1 MFLAFRPPLAAFT
14 IISMPHRTLADFLEE
29 LGRAGEL
36 APVDA
41 EVDPCLE
48 VAEITRR
55 VARRAGPAL
64 LFRCVKGYDLPLLT
78 NLLGSELRICRAL
91 GVETI
96 DEATDRVDRG
106 LNSSG
111 SEGWLERLRFGAR
124 NGAAASFAANRVKS
138 GACQQIVRLGGDV
151 DLEELPC
158 PQSGVEV
165 KTPAIPAATVLS
177 AEPDSHAQIFL
188 QGDLQISSRDRLTA
202 AWSDIAAAMPLFQE
216 YASRQAQMP
225 IAVVIGGDPAVHL
238 AAAAPMPAAV
248 DPLGLAGMLRE
259 KPLDAVACRSID
271 LLAPAEA
278 DIVIEGHIDPADAE
292 TRAAPRF
299 SPSGRIIADQ
309 PGYTIHVTAVTHRAN
324 RIFPATI
331 AGPDCHEVCLRD
343 RIMSRAFLP
352 LLKLRIPELVDFDL
366 PLSGGARHLAV
377 LAIRKT
383 YAGQAHQVVTVAWG
397 MRPFCFAKMLVIVDA
412 EVDVCDAGQVW
423 AAIAHE
429 AHPVRDVW
437 LHSAPPDPLDP
448 ALTGDV
454 LGRRMAID
462 ATRKFAAEG
471 CASRPRNASSDSEME
486 KLVTQR
492 WNEYGLGPE
501 ADR

>member
-1 MFLAFRPPLAAFT
+1 
-14 IISMPHRTLADFLEE
+14 MPHRTLADFLEE

-36 APVDA
+36 APVNA
-41 EVDPCLE
+41 EVDPRLE

-64 LFRCVKGYDLPLLT
+64 LFRCIKGHDIPLLT
-78 NLLGSELRICRAL
+78 NLLGTELRVCRAL

-96 DEATDRVDRG
+96 EEATGRVDRG

-111 SEGWLERLRFGAR
+111 SEGWLERLRLGAR
-124 NGAAASFAANRVKS
+124 NGAAASFSANRVKS

-165 KTPAIPAATVLS
+165 KTPAIPAATILS
-177 AEPDSHAQIFL
+177 AEPDSHAQLFL
-188 QGDLQISSRDRLTA
+188 PGDLQISGRDRLTA
-202 AWSDIAAAMPLFQE
+202 AWSDIAVAMPLFQE

-225 IAVVIGGDPAVHL
+225 IAVVIGGDPAVDL

-259 KPLDAVACRSID
+259 KSLDAVACRSVD

-278 DIVIEGHIDPADAE
+278 DIVIEGHIDPADGE
-292 TRAAPRF
+292 TRTAPRF
-299 SPSGRIIADQ
+299 STSGRIIADQ
-309 PGYTIHVTAVTHRAN
+309 AGYTIHVTAVTHRAN
-324 RIFPATI
+324 RIFPAAI
-331 AGPDCHEVCLRD
+331 AGPDCHEVCLRN
-343 RIMSRAFLP
+343 RIMSRIFLP
-352 LLKLRIPELVDFDL
+352 LLQLRISELVDFDL
-366 PLSGGARHLAV
+366 PLSGAARYLAV

-383 YAGQAHQVVTVAWG
+383 YAGQAHQVATVAWG
-397 MRPFCFAKMLVIVDA
+397 MRPFCFAKLLVIVDA
-412 EVDVCDAGQVW
+412 DVDVCDAAQVW
-423 AAIAHE
+423 AVIAHE

-437 LHSAPPDPLDP
+437 LHSAPADPLDSTST
-448 ALTGDV
+448 AGE

-462 ATRKFAAEG
+462 ATRKSAAEG
-471 CASRPRNASSDSEME
+471 GVSGPRNASTDAEME
-486 KLVTQR
+486 KLVSQR